1 MGWIDRAARGL
12 ILFVARWTWL
22 VGSRLALGLLI
33 VLGASVAWFHQSLP
47 PASDLLDGRA
57 HGSVTLLDTDGE
69 VFAWRG
75 DQFGG
80 ALRASEM
87 SPHLIHAVVATEDR
101 RYFDHWGV
109 DPIGLARAMAANIA
123 AGGLVQG
130 GSTLTQQTAKNVFL
144 TNERSVERKL
154 KELPMAM
161 AMELKYTKDEI
172 LSIYLNRVYLGAGA
186 YGFEAASQRY
196 FGKSAR
202 QVNPAEAA
210 MLAGLLKAPS
220 RYAPTSDLQQSRAR
234 ATLIVGLMEDQGYL
248 TAAQAAQARAHP
260 AALSKAAED
269 RAGGG
274 FADWL
279 MTSGPG
285 WLTRDTTEDVT
296 IRTTFD
302 RRVQKV
308 AEAALARVFDEKVRE
323 GSDAQAAVVVMSP
336 DGAVRAIVGGREV
349 TGAGGQFNRATQAL
363 RQTGSAFKP
372 IVYAAALE
380 AGRSPADRMRD
391 EPITIKG
398 WSPQNYRNERFGTLT
413 LTEALAKSVNTVAVR
428 LAVDTGLPQVRDMAR
443 AMGVTSPLAPGPA
456 IALGTSEATLLDMT
470 GVYATIADHGRR
482 AEPYGILKVSLRG
495 DDQPLMT
502 HVPAPGLTAMS
513 ERTARRLTGMMTQV
527 IQAGT
532 GRRASLGD
540 RPAAG
545 KTGTTQAARDAWF
558 IGFTADYVTGVWM
571 GYDDN
576 TPLAGVTGGG
586 LPAEI
591 WREVMA
597 DLHVNLPIRPLDTE
611 VSPEASGAG
620 SDAVAV
626 RDADAPAAIRAA
638 ADSVGDALGGVLAG
652 VARLFGGSGGGGGSD
667 GGRPTPPQDRSE
679 LNKR

>member
-12 ILFVARWTWL
+12 VLFIARWTWL
-22 VGSRLALGLLI
+22 VGSRLALGLLL
-33 VLGASVAWFHQSLP
+33 VLGVSVAWFYQSLP

-57 HGSVTLLDTDGE
+57 RGSVTLVDRDGE

-80 ALRASEM
+80 ALRATEM
-87 SPHLIHAVVATEDR
+87 SPHLIHAVIATEDR

-109 DPIGLARAMAANIA
+109 DPIGLARAMAANLA
-123 AGGLVQG
+123 AGRLVQG

-144 TNERSVERKL
+144 TSERSVERKL

-172 LSIYLNRVYLGAGA
+172 LSVYLNRVYLGAGA

-234 ATLIVGLMEDQGYL
+234 ASLIVGLMEDQDYL
-248 TAAQAAQARAHP
+248 TAEQAAQARAHP

-285 WLTRDTTEDVT
+285 WLTRDTTEDVI

-302 RRVQKV
+302 RRAQRI
-308 AEAALARVFDEKVRE
+308 AEAALARVFEEKVRE
-323 GSDAQAAVVVMSP
+323 GSDAQAAVVVMTP
-336 DGAVRAIVGGREV
+336 DGAVRAVVGGRDV
-349 TGAGGQFNRATQAL
+349 SGTGGQFNRATQAL

-380 AGRSPADRMRD
+380 AGRSPADRVRD

-398 WSPQNYRNERFGTLT
+398 WTPQNYRNERFGPMTLT
-413 LTEALAKSVNTVAVR
+413 DALARSVNTVAVR
-428 LAVDTGLPQVRDMAR
+428 TAVETGLPKVRDMAR

-470 GVYATIADHGRR
+470 GVYATIADHGKR
-482 AEPYGILKVSLRG
+482 AEPYGIEQVTLRG
-495 DDQPLMT
+495 DDMPLMT
-502 HVPAPGLTAMS
+502 HAKGSGLTAMS
-513 ERTARRLTGMMTQV
+513 ERTARRLTGMMSQV
-527 IQAGT
+527 IERGT
-532 GRRASLGD
+532 GRRASLGE

-576 TPLAGVTGGG
+576 TPLSGVTGGG

-591 WREVMA
+591 WREVML
-597 DLHVNLPIRPLDTE
+597 DLHVNLPVRPLDME
-611 VSPEASGAG
+611 APADASGAG
-620 SDAVAV
+620 SGPIASRGD
-626 RDADAPAAIRAA
+626 DDGPAAIRDA
-638 ADSVGDALGGVLAG
+638 ADSVGNAVGGLLAG
-652 VARLFGGSGGGGGSD
+652 VARLFGGSGGGGGTEA
-667 GGRPTPPQDRSE
+667 PPPPQDRNE
-679 LNKR
+679 LNRR